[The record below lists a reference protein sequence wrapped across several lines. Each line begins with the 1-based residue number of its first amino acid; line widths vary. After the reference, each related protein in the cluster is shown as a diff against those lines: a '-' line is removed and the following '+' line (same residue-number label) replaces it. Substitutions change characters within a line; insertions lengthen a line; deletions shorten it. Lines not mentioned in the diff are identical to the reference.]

1 MSRRQSKRDQT
12 IARASLLVYPVAHA
26 YDEFLSKCQARE
38 VGEGFSQVKR
48 ITIRIP
54 CSDGKYDIMYHQTN
68 PTAGVFKGTWD
79 ADDWEVGFPCR
90 NHSCEHRVNWK
101 NELIP
106 ALQWQNNF
114 ARCALEIHEVRSA
127 FYVFTAVRNMLL
139 SKNLLLNVAW
149 AKAVAEVISKR
160 KPPRSP
166 RECREVDNLG
176 LLYSTQWWNLTHIGD
191 GKGAVEEIRQLAKN
205 FPVTQPSD
213 IYPASV
219 DLTDRV
225 EKTQFALSASDVE

>member
-1 MSRRQSKRDQT
+1 MSRRHSIRDQR

-68 PTAGVFKGTWD
+68 PTAGVFKGAWE
-79 ADDWEVGFPCR
+79 ADEWEIGFPCR
-90 NHSCEHRVNWK
+90 SHSCEHRVNWK

-127 FYVFTAVRNMLL
+127 FYVFTAVRNMLI

-149 AKAVAEVISKR
+149 AKAVAKVISKHR
-160 KPPRSP
+160 ITRA
-166 RECREVDNLG
+166 VDDLG
-176 LLYSTQWWNLTHIGD
+176 LLYSTQWFSLIHTGVN
-191 GKGAVEEIRQLAKN
+191 KGAVEEIRQLAKN

-225 EKTQFALSASDVE
+225 EKQQFALSACDVE

>member
-1 MSRRQSKRDQT
+1 MSRRHSIRDQR

-54 CSDGKYDIMYHQTN
+54 CGDGKYDIMYHQAN

-127 FYVFTAVRNMLL
+127 FYIFTAVRNMLL

-149 AKAVAEVISKR
+149 AKAVAKVISKHR
-160 KPPRSP
+160 ITRS
-166 RECREVDNLG
+166 VDDLG
-176 LLYSTQWWNLTHIGD
+176 LLYSTQWFSLIHIGVN
-191 GKGAVEEIRQLAKN
+191 KGAVEEIRQLAKT

-225 EKTQFALSASDVE
+225 EKQQFALSACDVE